1 MGSKKKKMGCAIILA
16 TPCREFSKKKTKFP
30 KHPWY
35 TVFAWVSAKSVFLFE
50 NQKTVVFD
58 VIFPLGASWKR
69 SSSYRT
75 YPPASMIFW
84 SRCGKCSS
92 QFSAACLTG
101 PLLRIFSTSLLKAFR
116 LFGFGAASPQV
127 LLKGRTLRLQTHSC
141 LGRTCRGS
149 RAEYFCTPHRRFR
162 ARAIWE
168 ETRLGGQLQN
178 FEHDRGFLN
187 FCPTWLRKDVI
198 PSVNWTT

>member
-1 MGSKKKKMGCAIILA
+1 MLKPKGCGVTIFWHIRVILAYQKTRVLFNIEKAIFFKRSKKKKMGCAIILA

-101 PLLRIFSTSLLKAFR
+101 PLLRIFSTSLLTE
-116 LFGFGAASPQV
+116 GF
-127 LLKGRTLRLQTHSC
+127 
-141 LGRTCRGS
+141 LGS
-149 RAEYFCTPHRRFR
+149 
-162 ARAIWE
+162 
-168 ETRLGGQLQN
+168 GQL
-178 FEHDRGFLN
+178 RRK
-187 FCPTWLRKDVI
+187 FCWKGGPCGSKHTAV
-198 PSVNWTT
+198 